1 MAFVGLMIRTTSL
14 QRVESKINCSYTSEI
29 EGRLLWQKKV

>member
-1 MAFVGLMIRTTSL
+1 MAFVGLMIRTTQL
-14 QRVESKINCSYTSEI
+14 QSVAGKISCQLTGKI

>member
-1 MAFVGLMIRTTSL
+1 MAFVGLMNRTTQL
-14 QRVESKINCSYTSEI
+14 QPVADKLFSTSEI